1 MITLQSLFNEAE
13 THIQESMNE
22 LPVRGNYKVFLK
34 EIFNLNEQIFEM
46 LYEHDTHDEDN
57 KGKYKYTEDDILETI
72 NILVRYQKKEML

>member
-46 LYEHDTHDEDN
+46 LYEKEEDN
-57 KGKYKYTEDDILETI
+57 KEKYEYTEDDILETI
-72 NILVRYQKKEML
+72 NILVLYQKKEML

>member
-46 LYEHDTHDEDN
+46 LYEHDEDN
-57 KGKYKYTEDDILETI
+57 KEKYEYTEDNILETI
-72 NILVRYQKKEML
+72 NILVQYQKKEML

>member
-13 THIQESMNE
+13 KHIQESMNE

-46 LYEHDTHDEDN
+46 LYEHDEDN
-57 KGKYKYTEDDILETI
+57 KEKYKYTEDDILETI
-72 NILVRYQKKEML
+72 NILVKYQKKEML

>member
-1 MITLQSLFNEAE
+1 MVTLQSLYNEAE

-46 LYEHDTHDEDN
+46 LYEHDEDN
-57 KGKYKYTEDDILETI
+57 KEKYEYTKDDILETI
-72 NILVRYQKKEML
+72 NILAQYQKN

>member
-46 LYEHDTHDEDN
+46 LYEHDEDN
-57 KGKYKYTEDDILETI
+57 KGKYNYTEDDILETI
-72 NILVRYQKKEML
+72 NILAQYQKN